1 MFASLDVP
9 LIWAGLIA
17 FAVVAYVVLDGFDL
31 GIGIL
36 FAIEH
41 EDGDRDVMV
50 NSIAPVWD
58 GNETWLV
65 LGGGGL
71 FAVFPLAY
79 ATIMPAMYP
88 TIMGMLLALIFR
100 GVAFEFR
107 FRAATPAGRA
117 AWDYAFFGGSTIA
130 ALCQGLT
137 LGGLLQGIKVV
148 NRAYAG
154 GWWDWLTPFTVLCG
168 LAVVVGYALLG
179 ASWLIWRTEGGLHA
193 SLPPPCRH
201 ARRRDAGADRRRQ
214 PVDAAAEPGF
224 RGTLV
229 RLAQHLADQPGAG
242 AGGATGLAILA
253 RPVGVVNR
261 QYAGGWWDWLTP
273 FTVLCGV
280 AVVVGYAL
288 LGACWLIWRTE
299 GGLHDRC
306 RRHAGTLGV
315 AVLALIGVVSVWTPL
330 LNPVFAARWFGWP
343 GILLT
348 SPVPVLMLVL
358 VWLFWRG
365 LLGGHHLTPFLCVLG
380 WFLLCFAGL
389 GISIYPNIVPP
400 DISIWD
406 AAAPLA
412 SQAFLLA
419 GAVVLVPIILI
430 YTGYAYWVFR
440 GKVVPGTHYH

>member
-1 MFASLDVP
+1 MFQFLDLP
-9 LIWAGLIA
+9 LIWAGVIA
-17 FAVVAYVVLDGFDL
+17 FAVIAYVVMDGFDL

-36 FAIEH
+36 FAVEH
-41 EDGDRDVMV
+41 EEDDRDVMV

-79 ATIMPAMYP
+79 AVIMPAMYP

-107 FRAATPAGRA
+107 FRAASPGGRE
-117 AWDYAFFGGSTIA
+117 AWDYAFFGGSTVA

-137 LGGLLQGIKVV
+137 LGGLLQGVK
-148 NRAYAG
+148 
-154 GWWDWLTPFTVLCG
+154 
-168 LAVVVGYALLG
+168 
-179 ASWLIWRTEGGLHA
+179 
-193 SLPPPCRH
+193 
-201 ARRRDAGADRRRQ
+201 
-214 PVDAAAEPGF
+214 
-224 RGTLV
+224 
-229 RLAQHLADQPGAG
+229 
-242 AGGATGLAILA
+242 
-253 RPVGVVNR
+253 VVNR

-299 GGLHDRC
+299 GGLHRRC
-306 RRHAGTLGV
+306 RRHASTLGV
-315 AVLALIGVVSVWTPL
+315 AVLALIGVVSLWTPL
-330 LNPVFAARWFGWP
+330 LNPVFAQRWFSWP

-348 SPVPVLMLVL
+348 SPVPILVL
-358 VWLFWRG
+358 LLAWQFWRG
-365 LLGGHHLTPFLCVLG
+365 LNSGRELLPFLCVLG

-400 DISIWD
+400 SISIWD
-406 AAAPLA
+406 AAAPRS

-419 GAVVLVPIILI
+419 GALVLVPIILL
-430 YTGYAYWVFR
+430 YTAHAYWVFR
-440 GKVVPGTHYH
+440 GKVAHGTHYH